1 MSKQKVFIAMSD
13 GLDSSIAA
21 VLLLEQGCELVGATF
36 RTWDYISDSCLAKN
50 TGCCSVDAIHN
61 AGKFAENHGFEH
73 HVVDLRE
80 EFKSIVISDFINE
93 YLEGRTPNP
102 CVVCNAEIKWGSLL
116 KKADELNCDYIATG
130 HYAGIREKDGSHFL
144 INAKD
149 DTKDQTYFLWKLTS
163 EQLKRTLFPLSGY
176 TKDEVRKIAVE
187 RGFNTLAKK
196 RESQEICFIPDN
208 DYRKFLTDNVP
219 DIQERIGEG
228 NIVTKDGTIIG
239 KHKGYPFYTI
249 GQRKGLNIPMGVPVY
264 ITKIDKY
271 TNTIVI
277 GSRED
282 LTGWSFEVKNVVF
295 NQHVDFSKE
304 GLYKVKIRYNSKPV
318 HCIIKK
324 EEQKVSVFL
333 NEAVYAVTPGQYAV
347 FYHDDELVGGGTII

>member
-1 MSKQKVFIAMSD
+1 MSKQKVFIAMSG

-21 VLLLEQGCELVGATF
+21 ILLLEQGYELLGATF
-36 RTWDYISDSCLAKN
+36 RTWNYISDGCFAEN
-50 TGCCSVDAIHN
+50 TNCRCVDAIYDVR
-61 AGKFAENHGFEH
+61 KFAENHGFEH
-73 HVVDLRE
+73 HVIDLRE
-80 EFKSIVISDFINE
+80 RFKSVVINDFINE

-102 CVVCNAEIKWGSLL
+102 CVVCNAEIKWRLML

-130 HYAGIREKDGSHFL
+130 HYAGVREKNGFHFL
-144 INAKD
+144 VNAKD

-187 RGFNTLAKK
+187 KGFNTLSEK

-208 DYRKFLTDNVP
+208 DYRKFLVDNVP
-219 DIQERIGEG
+219 DIDERVGEG
-228 NIVTKDGTIIG
+228 IVVTKDGVVVG

-249 GQRKGLNIPMGVPVY
+249 GQRKGLNIAMGKPVY
-264 ITKIDKY
+264 IIKTDKNI
-271 TNTIVI
+271 NTVTI

-282 LTGWSFEVKNVVF
+282 LASNYFEVKNVIL
-295 NQHVDFSKE
+295 NQQVKFSKK
-304 GLYKVKIRYNSKPV
+304 GLYKVRIRYNSKPISCV
-318 HCIIKK
+318 IKK

-333 NEAVYAVTPGQYAV
+333 NEVIYAVAPGQSAV
-347 FYHDDELVGGGTII
+347 FYHNDELVGGGTII